1 MARPEEVTAEIV
13 PRPSKV
19 SSGKTRSIALPSSIY
34 GAPLIEKFTA
44 PGTPLN
50 AGFRLKYAMRATSM
64 KSAVARDTWQGKVVD
79 GRFPLQEWLGSS
91 DGSNVFLTELAGGK
105 AALKL
110 VPVSD
115 NAAAQQQLAQWKL
128 CSRLSHPN
136 LLRIFDAGTCS
147 IKDSQFAFVVMEY
160 AEEDLSQV
168 LPVRQLTAKEAR
180 EMLTPLIS
188 VLSYLH
194 GQNLIHAAIKPSNIM
209 AVENQL
215 KVSSDHVQS
224 VSGTKRLR
232 SRGQY
237 DAPETAAGEIS
248 PASDIWSLG
257 ATLTAAFGQRIQTA
271 DLSPVSEPEIQR
283 YIPDP
288 FRQVA
293 RECLRRNPSER
304 CTLPKIKSLLD
315 PSIAVARHIPD
326 APRKDRSRL
335 LPMVLLAAAVIVAG
349 LLIVRGARHT
359 RSTPAVPAPAPVTQ
373 PTPTKTESPSLGSQ
387 PGAVAER
394 NVPSVPASARNTV
407 TGKVR
412 VIVRVAVDSSG
423 RVSDATLISPGPS
436 KYFARIALESAR
448 QWTFQPPSVNGSPAA
463 SAWTLRYLFG
473 RAGTEVIPAPAR

>member
-1 MARPEEVTAEIV
+1 M
-13 PRPSKV
+13 
-19 SSGKTRSIALPSSIY
+19 
-34 GAPLIEKFTA
+34 
-44 PGTPLN
+44 N
-50 AGFRLKYAMRATSM
+50 
-64 KSAVARDTWQGKVVD
+64 SAVARDTWQGKVVD
-79 GRFPLQEWLGSS
+79 GRFPLHEWLGSS
-91 DGSNVFLTELAGGK
+91 DGGNVFLTELAGGK

-115 NAAAQQQLAQWKL
+115 NGAAQQQLAQWKA

-147 IKDSQFAFVVMEY
+147 IKDSQFVFVVTEY
-160 AEEDLSQV
+160 AEEDLAQV

-194 GQNLIHAAIKPSNIM
+194 GQNLIHAAIKPSNIL

-224 VSGTKRLR
+224 LSAAKKPFR

-237 DAPETAAGEIS
+237 DAPETTTGEIS
-248 PASDIWSLG
+248 PASDLWSLG

-271 DLSPVSEPEIQR
+271 DLSPVGEPEIQR

-288 FRQVA
+288 FRKIA
-293 RECLRRNPSER
+293 RECLRRSPSER
-304 CTLPKIKSLLD
+304 CTLSQIKSLLD
-315 PSIAVARHIPD
+315 PSTAVVPHVPH
-326 APRKDRSRL
+326 APKKDRSRVL
-335 LPMVLLAAAVIVAG
+335 AMTLLAAAVVVAA

-359 RSTPAVPAPAPVTQ
+359 RPAPAVSVPAPVTQ
-373 PTPTKTESPSLGSQ
+373 PTSTETKSLSLSSQ
-387 PGAVAER
+387 PAAVAER
-394 NVPSVPASARNTV
+394 NVPNVPVSARNTV

-412 VIVRVAVDSSG
+412 VIVRVAVDSTG
-423 RVSDATLISPGPS
+423 RVSDATLVSPGPS

-448 QWTFQPPSVNGSPAA
+448 QWTFQPPKVDGSPAT

-473 RAGTEVIPAPAR
+473 RAGTEVIPAPAK